1 MKMIRKKAGI
11 ILLFTLFCSIG
22 VYAQRVTSM
31 RINEVLV
38 VNEDNFVDDYG
49 KRSGWVELYNGSSGT
64 VNIGGCFL
72 TDEKGNPRKYA
83 IPKGDILTKIPP
95 KQHVLFWADGL
106 ANRGTF
112 HLSFKLDL
120 TKENYIALY
129 DTDGK
134 TLVDEII
141 IPAGQKPDVSY
152 GRVVDGEVDLAILPK
167 VTPSTNNVTLDTNE
181 KIDNFKTNDPWGVG
195 MTITAMSVVFLG
207 LMLLYLSF
215 KFVGKA
221 AISASQRRA
230 AKASGETVVD
240 KSTEPVSGEIY
251 AAIFTAL
258 YEATEDVHDI
268 ENTVLTINKVARNYS
283 PWSSKIYGLREQLK
297 K

>member
-1 MKMIRKKAGI
+1 MTRKKIGI
-11 ILLFTLFCSIG
+11 IGLFTLLFSIG
-22 VYAQRVTSM
+22 IQAQQVTSM
-31 RINEVLV
+31 RINEVLII
-38 VNEDNFVDDYG
+38 NENNFVDDYG
-49 KRSGWVELYNGSSGT
+49 KQSGWIELYNNSAGT

-72 TDEKGNPRKYA
+72 TDDPENPRKYP

-95 KQHVLFWADGL
+95 GQHILFWADDM

-112 HLSFKLDL
+112 HLNFKLDP

-129 DTDGK
+129 DTDGR
-134 TLVDEII
+134 TLVDEIR

-152 GRVVDGEVDLAILPK
+152 GREVDGQDKWTILSK
-167 VTPSTNNVTLDTNE
+167 VTPSTNNLTLDTNE
-181 KIDNFKTNDPWGVG
+181 KIDNFKINDAWGIG
-195 MTITAMSVVFLG
+195 MTITAMTVVFIG
-207 LMLLYLSF
+207 LILLYLAF
-215 KFVGKA
+215 KVVGNA

-230 AKASGETVVD
+230 AKASGKSEVD
-240 KSTEPVSGEIY
+240 KSAEPVSGEVY